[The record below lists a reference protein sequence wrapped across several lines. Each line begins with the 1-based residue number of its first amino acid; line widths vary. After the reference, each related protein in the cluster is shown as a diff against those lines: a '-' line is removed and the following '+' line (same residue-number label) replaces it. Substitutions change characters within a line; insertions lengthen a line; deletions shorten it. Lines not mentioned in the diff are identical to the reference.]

1 MDNSKA
7 VMMEDNEG
15 GVMDNSK
22 AAMMEDL
29 PYHQL
34 AIRYQLVE
42 PS

>member
-22 AAMMEDL
+22 AVMIEDNE
-29 PYHQL
+29 
-34 AIRYQLVE
+34 VV
-42 PS
+42 

>member
-22 AAMMEDL
+22 VVMMEDNE
-29 PYHQL
+29 
-34 AIRYQLVE
+34 VV
-42 PS
+42 